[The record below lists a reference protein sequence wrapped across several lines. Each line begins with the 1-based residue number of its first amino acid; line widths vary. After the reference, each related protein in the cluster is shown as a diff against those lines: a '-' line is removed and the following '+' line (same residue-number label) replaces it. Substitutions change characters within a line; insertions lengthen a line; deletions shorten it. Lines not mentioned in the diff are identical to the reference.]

1 VDPETP
7 RETRFFNPAAEENLD
22 PTLNLDKSIRKLV
35 KKNPLFI
42 SPTHTLGDVAKAMA
56 EEKKDIAVVKDKK
69 GEVQGIVTSH
79 DLFDAM
85 RTWVLQKD
93 MLEQI
98 PSDIRE
104 LKVTSIMKGAY
115 TKEFMEACGLTGTN
129 VCITLGEDDTI
140 ANAVRVMAVT
150 GLDHILIS
158 GEGGV
163 TGTLSDDDL
172 VKAFVD

>member
-1 VDPETP
+1 M
-7 RETRFFNPAAEENLD
+7 
-22 PTLNLDKSIRKLV
+22 NLDKPI
-35 KKNPLFI
+35 KKYMKKAPLFI
-42 SPTHTLGDVAKAMA
+42 SPTHTLGQVAEAMGK
-56 EEKKDIAVVKDKK
+56 EKRDLAVVKDAK
-69 GEVQGIVTSH
+69 GIVQGIVSSH

-93 MLEQI
+93 TLEQI
-98 PSDIRE
+98 PSELRE
-104 LKVTSIMKGAY
+104 LRVANVMKGAY

-163 TGTLSDDDL
+163 VGTLSDDDL
-172 VKAFVD
+172 VKALAD

>member
-1 VDPETP
+1 M
-7 RETRFFNPAAEENLD
+7 
-22 PTLNLDKSIRKLV
+22 NLDKPI
-35 KKNPLFI
+35 KKYMKKTPLFV
-42 SPTHTLGDVAKAMA
+42 SPTQSLGEVADSMGK
-56 EEKKDIAVVKDKK
+56 EKKDIVVVKDTK
-69 GEVQGIVTSH
+69 GIVQGIVTSH

-93 MLEQI
+93 ALEQI
-98 PSDIRE
+98 PREIRE
-104 LKVTSIMKGAY
+104 LKVTNVMKGAY

-140 ANAVRVMAVT
+140 ANAIRVMAVT

-163 TGTLSDDDL
+163 VGTLSDDDL
-172 VKAFVD
+172 VKALVD

>member
-1 VDPETP
+1 MQ
-7 RETRFFNPAAEENLD
+7 RRRRSG
-22 PTLNLDKSIRKLV
+22 LNLDKTI
-35 KKNPLFI
+35 KKFMNKTPLFV
-42 SPTHTLGDVAKAMA
+42 STTQTLGEVAKAMGK
-56 EEKKDIAVVKDKK
+56 EKKDIAVVRDKK

-98 PSDIRE
+98 PGDVRE
-104 LKVTSIMKGAY
+104 LKVNSIMKGVY
-115 TKEFMEACGLTGTN
+115 TREFMEACGLTGTN
-129 VCITLGEDDTI
+129 VCITLSEDDSI

-150 GLDHILIS
+150 GIDHILIS

-163 TGTLSDDDL
+163 VGTLSDDDL
-172 VKAFVD
+172 IKAFAD